1 MVRGTSRVFLIEGES
16 MIYLDNSATTKPYPE
31 VIESFMKVSTDY
43 FGNPSS
49 FMGWGYRRK
58 NYFQQQESKLLTY

>member
-1 MVRGTSRVFLIEGES
+1 

-31 VIESFMKVSTDY
+31 VLQVYQQVSERF

-49 FMGWGYRRK
+49 LHQLGIDASR
-58 NYFQQQESKLLTY
+58 L